1 MRGLGEAPARVS
13 GYKVA
18 RLRVVEVLTLFMD
31 MAADPHNRL
40 PTPTFTL
47 PETRRSPV
55 GLLVSV
61 LFHVGLVLLI
71 AGGVLGG
78 QKVLTGLGTGYGPG
92 PAGGGGGGG
101 GSRVSYIELP
111 SLGAATPNAP
121 EVTTEPKPEV
131 VTPPPVESKPEPTPV
146 PPPPVPAVSQPAPAN
161 GATTL
166 ASRGDGAGMG
176 SGTDSGSGGGSGGG
190 TGGGSGSGVG
200 AGVGPGTGGDS
211 SSVTPPMLRY
221 FVPPTEKAPKALR
234 GQVVNVTFWV
244 KADGSVDRFETDPK
258 IDDEKYREQFADMAM
273 KTRFRPARTSAG
285 TAIPYVFTVQ
295 FTLPTN

>member
-78 QKVLTGLGTGYGPG
+78 QKVLTGLGTGFGPG

-111 SLGAATPNAP
+111 SLGAAAPKAP

-146 PPPPVPAVSQPAPAN
+146 PPPPVPAVSRPAPAN

-166 ASRGDGAGMG
+166 ASRGDGAGTG
-176 SGTDSGSGGGSGGG
+176 AGTDSGNGGGSGGG
-190 TGGGSGSGVG
+190 TGGGTGTGNGS
-200 AGVGPGTGGDS
+200 GVGPGTGGDS
-211 SSVTPPMLRY
+211 SSVTPPQLRY
-221 FVPPTEKAPKALR
+221 WVPPTDKPPKALR
-234 GQVVNVTFWV
+234 GQSLNVTFWV
-244 KADGSVDRFETDPK
+244 KADGTVERFRLDPE
-258 IDDEKYREQFADMAM
+258 IEDQDYREKFAEILS

-285 TAIPYVFTVQ
+285 TAIPYVVSMQ
-295 FTLPTN
+295 FTLSAK